1 MHGYCKKKFCLGL
14 SWELKVYCLWNHSS
28 VVGTNFSSLV
38 CCKLYWYYTQINYVL
53 LSNRKWKKA
62 QGPEAFLP
70 LQSHLSFHLY
80 VFHSPVIFLALVK
93 LHPLAFRFHFQP
105 KKNIVRISNLFSILN
120 PLTVCLYRGKGG
132 VCLCGG
138 KGSLQS
144 QWKFTFWTNFKV
156 MVSTKAL
163 LAKVKSQNGLK
174 FQTCRHYQSLPNDNC
189 FQN

>member
-1 MHGYCKKKFCLGL
+1 MLLELISHHL
-14 SWELKVYCLWNHSS
+14 SAVNCIDIIPA
-28 VVGTNFSSLV
+28 
-38 CCKLYWYYTQINYVL
+38 QINYVL
-53 LSNRKWKKA
+53 LSNGKWKKA

-93 LHPLAFRFHFQP
+93 LHPLAFCFHFQP
-105 KKNIVRISNLFSILN
+105 KKYSKNFKFVFNFVPFDCVFVR
-120 PLTVCLYRGKGG
+120 GEGGG

-144 QWKFTFWTNFKV
+144 QGKFTFWTNFKV
-156 MVSTKAL
+156 MVSTKVL
-163 LAKVKSQNGLK
+163 LAKVKSQNELK
-174 FQTCRHYQSLPNDNC
+174 FQTCRHSLSLPNDNC